1 VFFVAATPYVAFGG
15 GISCPKSFRSRAF
28 ECLITQFKVSHH
40 GLAFALAQLEP
51 QLMSTE
57 KEPEVNATATA
68 ERVVG
73 PEDLAS
79 ALPLETNDEFPPVF
93 ATARMIG
100 LMEIAASR
108 VLKPLCGPG
117 ELSVG
122 VTVDVNHTA
131 ATPLGATVIATA
143 RYAGREGKLFLFEVS
158 VADPGGEVGRGWH
171 KRAIV
176 SSERLQSGAAR
187 RVG

>member
-1 VFFVAATPYVAFGG
+1 
-15 GISCPKSFRSRAF
+15 
-28 ECLITQFKVSHH
+28 
-40 GLAFALAQLEP
+40 
-51 QLMSTE
+51 MSE
-57 KEPEVNATATA
+57 KEPELNATATA
-68 ERVVG
+68 EWTVG
-73 PEDLAS
+73 PADLAS
-79 ALPLETNDEFPPVF
+79 ALPIETGDEFPPVF

-108 VLKPLCGPG
+108 VLQPLLGPG

-122 VTVDVNHTA
+122 VTVDVSHTA
-131 ATPLGATVIATA
+131 PTPLGAKVIATA
-143 RYAGREGKLFLFEVS
+143 RYAGREGKLYLFEVS

-176 SSERLQSGAAR
+176 SSERLQSGAAK

>member
-1 VFFVAATPYVAFGG
+1 
-15 GISCPKSFRSRAF
+15 
-28 ECLITQFKVSHH
+28 
-40 GLAFALAQLEP
+40 
-51 QLMSTE
+51 MSAN
-57 KEPEVNATATA
+57 EPELNTTGTATL
-68 ERVVG
+68 VVG
-73 PEDLAS
+73 PQDLAS
-79 ALPLETNDEFPPVF
+79 SISNQTGDEFPPVL
-93 ATARMIG
+93 ATARMVA

-108 VLKPLCGPG
+108 VLQPLLGPG

-122 VTVDVNHTA
+122 VTVDVSHTA
-131 ATPLGATVIATA
+131 PTPLGAKVTATA

-176 SSERLQSGAAR
+176 SSERLQSGAAK